1 MQRRSRSFCSTTV
14 DTMKKIWP
22 RNMDPTKIAEIT
34 GRSHIKTQHF
44 PHAKHGNSTVLS
56 QRPLEA
62 AAVADLLNVA
72 AVLPP

>member
-1 MQRRSRSFCSTTV
+1 MQRSCSFCGTTI
-14 DTMKKIWP
+14 DALTKIRP

-34 GRSHIKTQHF
+34 SHRKTQHF